1 MENQK
6 NKMLNF
12 TVGPVMT
19 WDEILDIGGHQVPY
33 FRTAEFSDIMKDNE
47 KNMLDFS
54 NASDKSRTVFLTG
67 SGTMAME
74 VAIVSTLSIQDKAL
88 IINGGGFGQRFVNL
102 CKLHG
107 ISYDEVKLDI
117 GEALTADILDN
128 YNPVDYTAFIVN
140 MHETSTGVLYDMDVI
155 SRFCESGNLFL
166 IVDAISAFLA
176 DPLDMQAMG
185 IDVMITSSQKALAC
199 APGISMLTLTPRA
212 LERVNASEYKN
223 MYMDLKDAL
232 SNLDRGQTP
241 FTPAVSTLLQIN
253 KRLQMIKDKG
263 GPQEEIERVHGIAT
277 YFRNKIKDL
286 PLEFISK
293 SPSNAVTCLH
303 AEGVSARTIV
313 DRMKDEFN
321 IWVCP
326 NGGMH
331 ADYMFRVG
339 HIGNITNNDI
349 DVLVD
354 SLRRVILQ

>member
-1 MENQK
+1 
-6 NKMLNF
+6 MLNF

-155 SRFCESGNLFL
+155 SKFCKLGNIFL

-232 SNLDRGQTP
+232 SNADRGQTP
-241 FTPAVSTLLQIN
+241 FTPAVSTILQIN
-253 KRLQMIKDKG
+253 KRLQMVKDKG

-286 PLEFISK
+286 PLELISK

-303 AEGVSARTIV
+303 ADGVSAKEIV

-326 NGGMH
+326 NGGTYS
-331 ADYMFRVG
+331 DYMFRVG
-339 HIGNITNNDI
+339 HIGNITHDDI
-349 DVLVD
+349 DVLVN
-354 SLRRVILQ
+354 SLRKVILQ